1 MPWKRSKMERLKAD
15 FVLNFDFEN
24 KRLYRRN
31 SISATLP
38 DCAPVNAIQISQ
50 LIKGGITLTP
60 ASLTP

>member
-1 MPWKRSKMERLKAD
+1 MERLKAD